1 MKKGIIIL
9 LTIAVLV
16 LFSSYIFVPSRIS
29 VSSAETGF
37 TNPKAAYRYLM
48 DDNNWKECWP
58 DKELFVH
65 NGFRFVLSRK
75 MYNLFEFKMPG
86 DIDSLVTVLQLIPGD
101 KDSTGYLWTCTIQ
114 GSTNPVTRWRR
125 YFKAIRI
132 KKTFDYLVKKLS
144 KKLEKEETVYGFRVN
159 RKKVADSVLISTRKT
174 FTHYPNEW
182 EIDSLIGLL
191 RGYIVSH
198 EAREKNYPMLNVN
211 FDGLGNYET
220 MVAISIDTLLPA
232 KGPFSPKLVLKGG
245 NILEA
250 QITGGP
256 ATIRKGFEQ
265 FENYR
270 SDYRIS
276 APAIP
281 YQLLVTDRLKEADT
295 TKWITRFYYPV
306 F

>member
-1 MKKGIIIL
+1 
-9 LTIAVLV
+9 
-16 LFSSYIFVPSRIS
+16 
-29 VSSAETGF
+29 
-37 TNPKAAYRYLM
+37 
-48 DDNNWKECWP
+48 
-58 DKELFVH
+58 
-65 NGFRFVLSRK
+65 
-75 MYNLFEFKMPG
+75 
-86 DIDSLVTVLQLIPGD
+86 
-101 KDSTGYLWTCTIQ
+101 
-114 GSTNPVTRWRR
+114 
-125 YFKAIRI
+125 
-132 KKTFDYLVKKLS
+132 
-144 KKLEKEETVYGFRVN
+144 
-159 RKKVADSVLISTRKT
+159 
-174 FTHYPNEW
+174 
-182 EIDSLIGLL
+182 
-191 RGYIVSH
+191 
-198 EAREKNYPMLNVN
+198 MLNVN